1 MLSGP
6 SSYPKHVSKESP
18 SWIRS
23 LNVWS
28 TMRNLQRSTL
38 SIFTGHL
45 CQMTPTINRL
55 FALYLLRI
63 IFSASWDY
71 HLLSFKL
78 TTQGA
83 VGFHLVNSPHS
94 TTEELSILKTES
106 KKPHGL
112 QSEYVMCSKHLL
124 LTTPEFLQELFSTG
138 VPKRDT
144 VLQIW
149 PHNCI
154 KWIMSV
160 KLILANEGHLSYT
173 MSILITMLLILNI
186 CFYRHTGSKQAKSL
200 VLCTA

>member
-6 SSYPKHVSKESP
+6 SSYPKRVSKESP

-83 VGFHLVNSPHS
+83 VGFHPVNSPHS

-106 KKPHGL
+106 KKPPWP
-112 QSEYVMCSKHLL
+112 SVRICYVLKAPTADH
-124 LTTPEFLQELFSTG
+124 TRVFARTFLY
-138 VPKRDT
+138 
-144 VLQIW
+144 W
-149 PHNCI
+149 
-154 KWIMSV
+154 
-160 KLILANEGHLSYT
+160 
-173 MSILITMLLILNI
+173 
-186 CFYRHTGSKQAKSL
+186 GSKKGYSTSDLAS
-200 VLCTA
+200 